1 MGNEEK
7 AQQGTPASASTKPE
21 VTPPL
26 KRNVLDIGITQS
38 LIWKKIPLFKKEQW
52 SPLVPKIPVL
62 SVDFWQAV
70 QHRALHYSM
79 SDSVESESSSVP
91 Y

>member
-26 KRNVLDIGITQS
+26 ERNVLDIGITQS
-38 LIWKKIPLFKKEQW
+38 LIWKKIPLFKKEQK
-52 SPLVPKIPVL
+52 SLI
-62 SVDFWQAV
+62 
-70 QHRALHYSM
+70 
-79 SDSVESESSSVP
+79 SSSSPNSSIVCWFLTGSAA
-91 Y
+91 

>member
-26 KRNVLDIGITQS
+26 KRNVLDTGITQS
-38 LIWKKIPLFKKEQW
+38 LIWKKIPLFKKVQ
-52 SPLVPKIPVL
+52 K
-62 SVDFWQAV
+62 SVI
-70 QHRALHYSM
+70 
-79 SDSVESESSSVP
+79 SSSSKNSNIVCWFLTGRVA
-91 Y
+91 